1 MNEAPKVTG
10 LTPEQVEESRKK
22 YGNNIV
28 TPSKRVSMWKLFFE
42 KFNDPIIKILI
53 VAAVVSLAISFVEGG
68 FEEPI
73 GIFIAIILAT
83 GISFY
88 FERDAN
94 KKFEALT
101 QVNDD
106 LAVRVIREGKIV
118 EVAKRDIVVGD
129 VVLIET
135 GDEIPADGTL
145 IDAVSLQVDE
155 STLTGELMI
164 DKTIDPEDFD
174 HEATY
179 PSNQVMRGTTVLDGR

>member
-1 MNEAPKVTG
+1 MKEAPKVTG

-101 QVNDD
+101 
-106 LAVRVIREGKIV
+106 
-118 EVAKRDIVVGD
+118 
-129 VVLIET
+129 
-135 GDEIPADGTL
+135 
-145 IDAVSLQVDE
+145 
-155 STLTGELMI
+155 
-164 DKTIDPEDFD
+164 
-174 HEATY
+174 
-179 PSNQVMRGTTVLDGR
+179 